1 MIVPIRCMN
10 CGYVLADKWRWFQA
24 RVAELRKEPRFAK
37 VSSPMYMDGTSVPVT
52 PEGIAMEELELHRY
66 CCRMK
71 FLTGTDLNEKV

>member
-1 MIVPIRCMN
+1 MN

-37 VSSPMYMDGTSVPVT
+37 SSSPMYMDGTSVPDT
-52 PEGIAMEELELHRY
+52 PERQAMEELSLPRY

-71 FLTGTDLNEKV
+71 LLTGTDLNEKV